1 MRWCAAA
8 TPPSH
13 CDTTALRHCVC
24 VEVPEEVSTVLSAS
38 RARARVAT
46 PKDPVACKHPI
57 AHKRK
62 AVAAAAI
69 DTEALVC
76 SGSRC
81 SSP

>member
-1 MRWCAAA
+1 MRALVRR
-8 TPPSH
+8 H

-24 VEVPEEVSTVLSAS
+24 VEVPEEASTVLPAG
-38 RARARVAT
+38 RARARIAT
-46 PKDPVACKHPI
+46 PTDPIIACEHPI

-62 AVAAAAI
+62 AAKGAVI